1 MLTRIASFTVAVEN
15 LDRSVAAYRSVLGY
29 EVQQRG
35 RIDSFSA
42 AAWHAPRLE
51 GQAWARVAA
60 PTGDPAALRLIEQP
74 PTPAYDA
81 ARSLGWTAIE
91 IAVRDPYALAATL
104 EGSPFRVV
112 VPPRPLP
119 WDAGFHAMQA
129 LGPDGEL
136 LYLTRLPAERVVL
149 DLRGAR
155 CDVDRAFIA
164 VQGCRDL
171 QATLDFYRSQLG
183 MPTLDGGET
192 RVQII
197 NDRFGLP
204 ADHRTRLG
212 IVKLP
217 QDFLIE
223 VDAYPRAAVPRAQAA
238 GWLPPGISMVSFED
252 DSVSAADV
260 LQGPDGEWIERLP
273 VAAAR

>member
-1 MLTRIASFTVAVEN
+1 MLTRIVSFTVAVEN
-15 LDRSVAAYRSVLGY
+15 LDRSVAAYQSALRYV
-29 EVQQRG
+29 VQQRG
-35 RIDSFSA
+35 AIDAVTA
-42 AAWHAPRLE
+42 AGWRAPRLE
-51 GQAWARVAA
+51 GQAWAQLAA
-60 PTGDPAALRLIEQP
+60 TTGDPAALRLIEQP
-74 PTPAYDA
+74 PTPGYDPE
-81 ARSLGWTAIE
+81 RSLGWTAIE

-104 EGSPFRVV
+104 EGSPFRIV

-119 WDAGFHAMQA
+119 WDAEFHAMQV

-136 LYLTRLPAERVVL
+136 LYLTRLPPERVVL

-155 CDVDRAFIA
+155 SDVDRAFIA
-164 VQGCRDL
+164 VQGCRSV

-197 NDRFGLP
+197 NERFDLP

-223 VDAYPRAAVPRAQAA
+223 VDAYPCAAVQRAQAA

-252 DSVSAADV
+252 DAIAVPG
-260 LQGPDGEWIERLP
+260 LLPGPDGEWIERLP
-273 VAAAR
+273 VRAP

>member
-1 MLTRIASFTVAVEN
+1 MMTRIASFTLAVEN
-15 LDRSVAAYRSVLGY
+15 LERSIAAYQSALGY
-29 EVQQRG
+29 VVER
-35 RIDSFSA
+35 RDAIDSRTA
-42 AAWHAPRLE
+42 AAWRAPRLE
-51 GQAWARVAA
+51 GQPCARLSA
-60 PTGDPAALRLIEQP
+60 PTGDSAALRLIEQP
-74 PTPAYDA
+74 PTPGYDA

-91 IAVRDPYALAATL
+91 IAVLDPYALATSLA
-104 EGSPFRVV
+104 ESPFRIV

-119 WDAGFHAMQA
+119 WNSEFHAMQA

-136 LYLTRLPAERVVL
+136 LYFTRLPTERIVL

-155 CDVDRAFIA
+155 CAVDRAFIA

-171 QATLDFYRSQLG
+171 QATLAFYRSRLG

-197 NDRFGLP
+197 NERFGLP
-204 ADHRTRLG
+204 SDHRTRLG

-217 QDFLIE
+217 REFLIE
-223 VDAYPRAAVPRAQAA
+223 VDAYPDTAVARAQAA

-252 DSVSAADV
+252 DAITAPELSY
-260 LQGPDGEWIERLP
+260 GPDGEWLERLP
-273 VAAAR
+273 ATLR